1 MNRIHIVG
9 RKNHGK
15 TTLMVE
21 LVREL
26 RRRDIRVGTIKHSKH
41 AHDLDAPGTDSY
53 RHRAAGGDPAAIVTA
68 ESMGI
73 FLSRNDQCHYERL
86 GPVFAHCQ
94 IVLVEGD
101 IDAVGP
107 KVEVWRAGVGGPC
120 LANERS
126 DIRAVISDDRP
137 HVAVPIWPRK
147 QVTHIADH
155 VWELIFDSR

>member
-26 RRRDIRVGTIKHSKH
+26 RQRDIRVGTIKHSKH
-41 AHDLDAPGTDSY
+41 VHDLDAPGTDSY
-53 RHRAAGGDPAAIVTA
+53 RHRVAGGDPAAIVTA
-68 ESMGI
+68 DGMGI

-86 GPVFAHCQ
+86 RPLFEDCQ

-101 IDAVGP
+101 IDAEGP
-107 KVEVWRAGVGGPC
+107 KVEVWRADVGGPC

-137 HVAVPIWPRK
+137 HVAVPTWPRNA
-147 QVTHIADH
+147 VTHIADR
-155 VWELIFDSR
+155 VWELISGGR